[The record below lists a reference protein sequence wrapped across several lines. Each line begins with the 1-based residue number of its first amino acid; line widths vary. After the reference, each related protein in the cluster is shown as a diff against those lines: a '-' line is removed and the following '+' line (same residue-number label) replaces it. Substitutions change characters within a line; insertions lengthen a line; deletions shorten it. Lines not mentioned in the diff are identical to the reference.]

1 MNKEILQ
8 KIYEN
13 ELELYSF
20 IDDVVETFDT
30 EVDQERLCN
39 FIWYMRF
46 DFREQK
52 ERSGKT
58 LYLIRERL
66 YGDGLN

>member
-1 MNKEILQ
+1 MNEDILK
-8 KIYEN
+8 KIYDN

-20 IDDVVETFDT
+20 IDDVVETFDK
-30 EVDQERLCN
+30 EGDRERLCT

-52 ERSGKT
+52 ER
-58 LYLIRERL
+58 IRERL
-66 YGDGLN
+66 YRDGLN